1 MASDIE
7 IAAMRRA
14 LALAATVGR
23 THPNPRVGAVVLDAS
38 GDVVGHGF
46 HRGPGSAHAEVV
58 ALQQAGT
65 AAQGSTAVVTLEPCN
80 HTGRTR
86 PCAQALLDAGVRR
99 VVYGQRDPNPVASGG
114 AAMLAASGLSVE
126 GLVLADEAEQLN
138 VIWTRAMQLQRP
150 FVTWK
155 VASTV
160 DGRVAAPDGSSRWVS
175 GPAARAEVHELR
187 AKVDAVVVGTG
198 TVWADDPELTARD
211 HDGVPHVR
219 QPLRVVIG
227 KRDLPGHSRVLD
239 ESFETVHLRTHDLD
253 TALKALFER
262 DVHHVLLEGGP
273 TLAAAVLAAGL
284 VDQAIGYIAPALFGG
299 GTSMVASLPVHSID
313 DAVRFE
319 FDDVR
324 LVGGDLRWSASSGS
338 FVTDGLRE

>member
-1 MASDIE
+1 
-7 IAAMRRA
+7 
-14 LALAATVGR
+14 
-23 THPNPRVGAVVLDAS
+23 
-38 GDVVGHGF
+38 
-46 HRGPGSAHAEVV
+46 
-58 ALQQAGT
+58 
-65 AAQGSTAVVTLEPCN
+65 VTLEPCN
-80 HTGRTR
+80 HTGRTG

-99 VVYGQRDPNPVASGG
+99 VVYGQPDPNPLASGG

-126 GLVLADEAEQLN
+126 GLVLADGAEQLN
-138 VIWTRAMQLQRP
+138 DIWTRAMQLQRP

-160 DGRVAAPDGSSRWVS
+160 DGRVAAPDGSSRWITS
-175 GPAARAEVHELR
+175 LAARAEVHELR

-198 TVWADDPELTARD
+198 TVWTDDPELTARD
-211 HDGVPHVR
+211 HDGVPHAR

-227 KRDLPGHSRVLD
+227 KRDLPSHSRVLD

-253 TALKALFER
+253 AALKALFER

-299 GTSMVASLPVHSID
+299 GTSMVAPLPVRSVD
-313 DAVRFE
+313 EAVRFE

-324 LVGGDLRWSASSGS
+324 LVGGDLRWSASPGS
-338 FVTDGLRE
+338 LVTDGLRE